1 MPVYSCKCCS
11 FDTAIKSHL
20 DRHNLTNK
28 HLKLVNGNTEPDE
41 VTDLKEKVANHE
53 LSIANLTAEIVMLK
67 SALQEC
73 KEMFMMKNTAPPT
86 QIIHVTPP
94 PSPLPIIAQE
104 SPIVEQPKKETCNPV
119 YIAKQM
125 DEDPSNNLIPVFSQY
140 FSIKTDNVVFDFS
153 DIDELKDVAK
163 QYVVDKL
170 VAYVKENKATLP
182 FKYYKSSWYIK
193 RDDGLWERDEP
204 DNNKSC
210 NPTSDSY
217 KHSPIVKSLLFIFQ
231 NRFIKYFDE
240 IKGVGWRNYGETEF
254 TRLVSECFS
263 REVYR
268 NSELLRPIAVCLD

>member
-1 MPVYSCKCCS
+1 MTVYSCKCCS

-28 HLKLVNGNTEPDE
+28 HLKLVNGDNKPDE
-41 VTDLKEKVANHE
+41 VTELKEKVAKHE
-53 LSIANLTAEIVMLK
+53 QSIATLTAEIVMLK

-73 KEMFMMKNTAPPT
+73 KEMFMTKNTAQPT
-86 QIIHVTPP
+86 QIIQVSPP
-94 PSPLPIIAQE
+94 PSPSPIIPKE
-104 SPIVEQPKKETCNPV
+104 EQPKKETCNPV

-125 DEDPSNNLIPVFSQY
+125 DEDPSNNEIPVFTKY
-140 FSIKTDNVVFDFS
+140 FSIKNDDVDFDFT

-163 QYVVDKL
+163 GYVVDKL
-170 VAYVKENKATLP
+170 VAYVRENKATLP

-193 RDDGLWERDEP
+193 QDYGLWERDEP

-210 NPTSDSY
+210 NPTSETY

-240 IKGVGWRNYGETEF
+240 LKGIEWRKYGETEF
-254 TRLVSECFS
+254 TRIVSECLS

-268 NSELLRPIAVCLD
+268 NSELLRPIAMCFD

>member
-1 MPVYSCKCCS
+1 MPVYSCKCCLYETS
-11 FDTAIKSHL
+11 LKGQYEAHL
-20 DRHNLTNK
+20 LTKK
-28 HLKLVNGNTEPDE
+28 HLKFASSETENNE
-41 VTDLKEKVANHE
+41 VAELKETVAV
-53 LSIANLTAEIVMLK
+53 LVAEVAALK

-86 QIIHVTPP
+86 QIIQVSPQ
-94 PSPLPIIAQE
+94 PSI
-104 SPIVEQPKKETCNPV
+104 PIVAQSKKETCNPV

-125 DEDPSNNLIPVFSQY
+125 DEDPSNNLIPVFTQY

-153 DIDELKDVAK
+153 DIDELKDVEK
-163 QYVVDKL
+163 GYVVDKL

-240 IKGVGWRNYGETEF
+240 LKGVEWRNYGETEF
-254 TRLVSECFS
+254 TRIVSECFS

>member
-1 MPVYSCKCCS
+1 MPVYECKCCQIATS
-11 FDTAIKSHL
+11 IKGQYDAHL
-20 DRHNLTNK
+20 LTKK
-28 HLKLVNGNTEPDE
+28 HLKLMECQTENKDTSKLE
-41 VTDLKEKVANHE
+41 EKLANHE

-86 QIIHVTPP
+86 QIIHLTPP

-104 SPIVEQPKKETCNPV
+104 PIVEQPKKETCNPV

-140 FSIKTDNVVFDFS
+140 FSIKTDNVMFDFS

-163 QYVVDKL
+163 GYVVDKL

-193 RDDGLWERDEP
+193 RDNGLWERDEP

-210 NPTSDSY
+210 NPTSDTY

-240 IKGVGWRNYGETEF
+240 LKGVEWRNYGETEF

-268 NSELLRPIAVCLD
+268 NSELAAPYCGMS

>member
-1 MPVYSCKCCS
+1 MPVYSCKCCLYETS
-11 FDTAIKSHL
+11 LKGQYENHL
-20 DRHNLTNK
+20 LTKK
-28 HLKLVNGNTEPDE
+28 HLKFIANETENNQ

-104 SPIVEQPKKETCNPV
+104 PIVEQPKKETCNPV

-125 DEDPSNNLIPVFSQY
+125 DEDPSNNLIPVFTQY

-163 QYVVDKL
+163 GYVVDKL
-170 VAYVKENKATLP
+170 VTYVKENKATLP

-210 NPTSDSY
+210 NPTSDTY

-231 NRFIKYFDE
+231 NRFIKYFDD
-240 IKGVGWRNYGETEF
+240 KLGASWRNYGETEF

>member
-1 MPVYSCKCCS
+1 MTVYSCKCCS

-28 HLKLVNGNTEPDE
+28 HLKLVNGDNKPDE
-41 VTDLKEKVANHE
+41 VTELKETVAV
-53 LSIANLTAEIVMLK
+53 LVAEVAALK

-73 KEMFMMKNTAPPT
+73 KELIMMKNTAPPT
-86 QIIHVTPP
+86 QIIQVSPQ
-94 PSPLPIIAQE
+94 PSIPPIIPKE
-104 SPIVEQPKKETCNPV
+104 EQPKKETCNPV

-125 DEDPSNNLIPVFSQY
+125 DEDPSNNEIPVFTKY
-140 FSIKTDNVVFDFS
+140 FSIKTDNVVFDFT

-163 QYVVDKL
+163 GYVVDKL

-210 NPTSDSY
+210 NPTSDTY

-240 IKGVGWRNYGETEF
+240 IKGVEWRNYGETEF